1 MREGV
6 DDFMK
11 KKKSGEKVFDY
22 TVNII
27 LIIVAVVCIYP
38 LWYVLIASFSSPTA
52 IASGEVILWPKGFTL
67 DGYTRVIENKN
78 IWIGYR
84 NSILYTI
91 AGTAVDFLIQIP
103 VAYALS
109 RKSLPGHRIIMALFV
124 FTMYFSGGIIPKY
137 LLLNSLHMINS
148 PIALIIPSCVNVFN
162 IIIAKSFFE
171 GSVPD
176 SLYDAARIDGC
187 GYTRFFARIVLPL
200 SPALLAIIA
209 LYCIQRH
216 WNVFLDA
223 EMYMIDSKYYTLQ
236 QVIRNITAKLDAN
249 LMEVMEGTEL
259 MRMMQEKQLL
269 KYSVVVVSVVPLV
282 IIYPFVQKF
291 FVRGVMVGAV
301 KG

>member
-6 DDFMK
+6 DEFMK
-11 KKKSGEKVFDY
+11 KKKSGEWVFDY

-27 LIIVAVVCIYP
+27 LIMVAVVCIYP
-38 LWYVLIASFSSPTA
+38 LWYVLIASVSSPTA
-52 IASGEVILWPKGFTL
+52 IGNGEVILWPKGFNL
-67 DGYTRVIENKN
+67 NGYTRLIENKN

-84 NSILYTI
+84 NSLLYTI

-109 RKSLPGHRIIMALFV
+109 RKNLPGHRIIMALFV

-137 LLLNSLHMINS
+137 LLLASLGMINS
-148 PIALIIPSCVNVFN
+148 PVALIIPSCVSVFN
-162 IIIAKSFFE
+162 IIVAKSFFE

-187 GYTRFFARIVLPL
+187 GYTRFFVKIVLPL
-200 SPALLAIIA
+200 SRALLAIIA

-223 EMYMIDSKYYTLQ
+223 EMYLIDSKYYTLQ
-236 QVIRNITAKLDAN
+236 QVIRGITAQVDAN
-249 LMEVMEGTEL
+249 LAEGMGSAEMIRL
-259 MRMMQEKQLL
+259 MQEKQLL
-269 KYSVVVVSVVPLV
+269 KFSVIVVSVVPLV

>member
-1 MREGV
+1 
-6 DDFMK
+6 MK
-11 KKKSGEKVFDY
+11 KKKSGERAFDY
-22 TVNII
+22 IVNVI
-27 LIIVAVVCIYP
+27 LIIVAVMCIYP
-38 LWYVLIASFSSPTA
+38 IWYVLIASVSSPTA
-52 IASGEVILWPKGFTL
+52 IGNGEVILWPKGFNL
-67 DGYTRVIENKN
+67 NGYTRLMENKN

-109 RKSLPGHRIIMALFV
+109 RKSLPGRRIIMALFV

-137 LLLNSLHMINS
+137 LLLNSLGMINN
-148 PIALIIPSCVNVFN
+148 PIALIIPSCVSVFN
-162 IIIAKSFFE
+162 IIVAKSFFE
-171 GSVPD
+171 SSVPD

-187 GYTRFFARIVLPL
+187 GYTRFFVQIVLPL

-223 EMYMIDSKYYTLQ
+223 EMYLLDSKYYTLQ
-236 QVIRNITAKLDAN
+236 QVIRGITAQVDAN
-249 LMEVMEGTEL
+249 LAEGMGSAEVM
-259 MRMMQEKQLL
+259 RAMQEKQLL
-269 KYSVVVVSVVPLV
+269 KFSVIVVSVVPLV

>member
-6 DDFMK
+6 DRFMK
-11 KKKSGEKVFDY
+11 KTISGEKVFDY
-22 TVNII
+22 IVNII
-27 LIIVAVVCIYP
+27 LILVAIVCIYP
-38 LWYVLIASFSSPTA
+38 LGYVLIASVSSPTA
-52 IASGEVILWPKGFTL
+52 IGNGEVIFWPKGFNL
-67 DGYTRVIENKN
+67 NGYTRLIENKN

-91 AGTAVDFLIQIP
+91 SGTAVDFLMQIP

-109 RKSLPGHRIIMALFV
+109 RKSLPGRRAIMALFV

-137 LLLNSLHMINS
+137 LLLNSMGMINS
-148 PIALIIPSCVNVFN
+148 PIALIIPGCISVFN
-162 IIIAKSFFE
+162 IIVAKSFFE

-187 GYTRFFARIVLPL
+187 GYTRFFVKIVLPL
-200 SPALLAIIA
+200 SPAMLAVIA

-216 WNVFLDA
+216 WNTFLDG
-223 EMYMIDSKYYTLQ
+223 EMYLLDSKYYTLQ
-236 QVIRNITAKLDAN
+236 QVIRGITATVDAN
-249 LMEVMEGTEL
+249 LAEGMGSEEL
-259 MRMMQEKQLL
+259 IRLMQEKQLL
-269 KYSVVVVSVVPLV
+269 KFSVIVVSVIPLV

>member
-6 DDFMK
+6 DKFMK

-38 LWYVLIASFSSPTA
+38 IWYVLIASVSSPVA
-52 IASGEVILWPKGFTL
+52 IGNGEVIFWPKGFNL
-67 DGYTRVIENKN
+67 NGYTRLIENKN

-103 VAYALS
+103 LAYALS

-137 LLLNSLHMINS
+137 LLLNSLGMINS
-148 PIALIIPSCVNVFN
+148 PIALIIPSCVSVFN
-162 IIIAKSFFE
+162 IIVAKSFFE
-171 GSVPD
+171 GNVPD

-187 GYTRFFARIVLPL
+187 GYTRFFVKIVLPL

-223 EMYMIDSKYYTLQ
+223 EMYLLDSKYYTLQ
-236 QVIRNITAKLDAN
+236 QVVRGITATVDAN
-249 LMEVMEGTEL
+249 LAEGMGSEEMIRLME
-259 MRMMQEKQLL
+259 EKQLL
-269 KYSVVVVSVVPLV
+269 KFSVIVVSVVPLV

>member
-1 MREGV
+1 
-6 DDFMK
+6 MK
-11 KKKSGEKVFDY
+11 KKKNGEWVFDY

-27 LIIVAVVCIYP
+27 LIMVAVVCIYP
-38 LWYVLIASFSSPTA
+38 LWYVLIASVSSPTA
-52 IASGEVILWPKGFTL
+52 IGNGEVILWPKGFNL
-67 DGYTRVIENKN
+67 NGYTRLIENKN

-124 FTMYFSGGIIPKY
+124 FTMYFGGGIIPKY
-137 LLLNSLHMINS
+137 LLLASLGMINS
-148 PIALIIPSCVNVFN
+148 PVALIIPSCVSVFN
-162 IIIAKSFFE
+162 IIVAKSFFE

-187 GYTRFFARIVLPL
+187 GYTRFFVKIVLPL

-223 EMYMIDSKYYTLQ
+223 EMYLLDSKYYTLQ
-236 QVIRNITAKLDAN
+236 QVIRGITAQVDAN
-249 LMEVMEGTEL
+249 LAEGVGSAEMIQL
-259 MRMMQEKQLL
+259 MQEKQLL
-269 KYSVVVVSVVPLV
+269 KFSVIVVSVVPLV

-301 KG
+301 KGQAIN